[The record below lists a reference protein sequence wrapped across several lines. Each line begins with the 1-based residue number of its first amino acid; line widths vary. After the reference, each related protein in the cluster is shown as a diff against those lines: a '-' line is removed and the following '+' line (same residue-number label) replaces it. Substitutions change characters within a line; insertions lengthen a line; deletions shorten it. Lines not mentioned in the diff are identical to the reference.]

1 MPKTPPISR
10 MELLVPDAMPIS
22 EGGTDPTTALA
33 TVGKHREMPT
43 PATPSGTASGQPHVS
58 RHPRD
63 VSQNS
68 LLPLS
73 GVGARIGVLRGAG
86 PQAAPVAPPPPAHA
100 HEGDDDERQRSQ
112 AHPRAH
118 SRAQ

>member
-1 MPKTPPISR
+1 
-10 MELLVPDAMPIS
+10 MEVLVPDARRIS
-22 EGGTDPTTALA
+22 EGGNDPTTALA

-43 PATPSGTASGQPHVS
+43 PATPSGTASGQPHDS

-73 GVGARIGVLRGAG
+73 GVGARIGVLRGEG
-86 PQAAPVAPPPPAHA
+86 TQAATVAPPQPAHLQ
-100 HEGDDDERQRSQ
+100 EGDDAEPQRSP
-112 AHPRAH
+112 AYPRL
-118 SRAQ
+118 

>member
-43 PATPSGTASGQPHVS
+43 PATPSGTASGQPHDS

-73 GVGARIGVLRGAG
+73 GVGARIGVLRGEW
-86 PQAAPVAPPPPAHA
+86 PQAATEAPPTPAPVQERDA
-100 HEGDDDERQRSQ
+100 HERTRCQS
-112 AHPRAH
+112 A
-118 SRAQ
+118 

>member
-43 PATPSGTASGQPHVS
+43 PATPSGTASGQPHDS

-73 GVGARIGVLRGAG
+73 GVGARIGVLWGVG
-86 PQAAPVAPPPPAHA
+86 PQAASLAPPHPSHVQVRDA
-100 HEGDDDERQRSQ
+100 DDR
-112 AHPRAH
+112 
-118 SRAQ
+118 